1 MLLSIRPLTKRHV
14 EPQHYL
20 NKILF
25 SLETRI
31 LPTWLGPRPSQ
42 LELHERQKVPAA
54 LRLHLYFAGW
64 DLQHLRPFPIW
75 LFPPFSF
82 FHVSSIL
89 YLRRQS
95 SSRLRR
101 RRRQQRWKA
110 GLPRHTPMKQQLRQP
125 PVGLLRRTRR
135 LFGPV
140 VLCYCRCCCCSS
152 TTEEFSPTNGSTYD
166 AAYSSWIADKENMQK
181 EGCL

>member
-31 LPTWLGPRPSQ
+31 LPTRLGPRPSQ

-64 DLQHLRPFPIW
+64 DLQHLRPFRIW
-75 LFPPFSF
+75 LFSSLLPLSRF
-82 FHVSSIL
+82 FHPLFASSK
-89 YLRRQS
+89 QQQAS
-95 SSRLRR
+95 SSPTSTTMKSRSTQTYPNEAATASAASRPFATNAAIVRACGALLLPVLLLLFYNWRVLAHEWKHLWRR
-101 RRRQQRWKA
+101 I
-110 GLPRHTPMKQQLRQP
+110 QQLDS
-125 PVGLLRRTRR
+125 G
-135 LFGPV
+135 
-140 VLCYCRCCCCSS
+140 
-152 TTEEFSPTNGSTYD
+152 
-166 AAYSSWIADKENMQK
+166 
-181 EGCL
+181 